1 MQTNPLVSVCIPV
14 FNGEKFLLEALESV
28 KNQSYQ
34 NIELIISDD
43 HSADSSIELANEF
56 LKTFEN
62 RFKLVANPKKGIGSN
77 WNNCVRNANGK
88 YIKFLFQDD
97 ILFSDCISEMVS
109 MAETDQKVG
118 MVYSNRAIIFDPA
131 DPAHL
136 AWIEGNGDLNK
147 NWSIPL
153 ETGIFSGSRLL
164 KDKNLFLK
172 KPFNKIGEPTAI
184 LFKKEVF
191 KQVGFFDTEL
201 IQFLDLEFSL
211 RVLSGFK
218 FGYINKELAAF
229 RLHENQASNHYALGK
244 RNETALFFQ
253 KIKPIVLLK
262 LAWDSKK
269 ILLKEKLPGPMIR
282 AVKKVSSYLS

>member
-1 MQTNPLVSVCIPV
+1 M

-43 HSADSSIELANEF
+43 HSADYSLELANEF
-56 LKTFEN
+56 LKTFEK

-118 MVYSNRAIIFDPA
+118 MVYSNRAIIFNPD

-211 RVLSGFK
+211 LVLSGFK

-229 RLHENQASNHYALGK
+229 RLHENQASNIYSKSAFDEKKVFYIKVLRRTRFKLNVFSLRIIIESILGFKFK
-244 RNETALFFQ
+244 R
-253 KIKPIVLLK
+253 LLK
-262 LAWDSKK
+262 K
-269 ILLKEKLPGPMIR
+269 IIK
-282 AVKKVSSYLS
+282 